1 MTTPM
6 LVVLALWGLGFIF
19 FFRIP
24 VCRTGGTHRQYPT
37 LSVIVPARNEERN
50 LPTLLG
56 SLARQELL
64 PTEVIVVDD
73 DSTDSTAQVARAA
86 GAIVLESKP
95 LPAGWRGK
103 TWACLQGAKAA
114 RGEVLLFVDADTF
127 FESRG
132 LCRIMDTYLEGRGV
146 MSLGA
151 YHNVKRVYEELSA
164 FFNLVMT
171 AGTGAFTI
179 LGKMVQPAG
188 LFGPFLMLDH
198 SAYFETG
205 GHASVKDKILE
216 NFYVAKVF
224 RRSGTPMRCYGGKGT
239 FGMRMYPYGLHDLI
253 EGWSKAFAA
262 GASQTPLPTLLMII
276 GWITGSFTSVVL
288 LLMAAFA
295 GSLSALALSGILYLL
310 FAFQIWFMLIRIGS
324 FRFYTALLYP
334 IPLLFYV
341 AVFAR
346 SSMFVALKK
355 KVSWKGRQMDT
366 GPPGK

>member
-1 MTTPM
+1 MM
-6 LVVLALWGLGFIF
+6 LMLAILVLWGLGFVF
-19 FFRIP
+19 LFRIP

-50 LPTLLG
+50 LPTLLE
-56 SLARQELL
+56 SLAGQDLS
-64 PTEVIVVDD
+64 PTEIIVVDD
-73 DSTDSTAQVARAA
+73 NSADSTAQVAREA
-86 GAIVLESKP
+86 GARVIPSKP

-103 TWACLQGAKAA
+103 TWACLQGAEAA
-114 RGEVLLFVDADTF
+114 AGEVLLFVDADTF
-127 FESRG
+127 FESGG
-132 LCRIMDTYLEGRGV
+132 LRRIMDTYLEGRGV

-151 YHNVKRVYEELSA
+151 YHTVKHVYEELSA

-179 LGKMVQPAG
+179 LGQKVQPGG

-198 SAYFETG
+198 SIYFETG
-205 GHASVKDKILE
+205 GHTSVKDKILE
-216 NFYVAKVF
+216 NFYLAKVF

-239 FGMRMYPYGLHDLI
+239 FGMRMYPEGLHDLI
-253 EGWSKAFAA
+253 EGWSKAFAT
-262 GASQTPLPTLLMII
+262 GAAQTPLLTLLMII
-276 GWITGSFTSVVL
+276 GWITGGFTSVVL
-288 LLMAAFA
+288 LVVAAFA
-295 GSLSALALSGILYLL
+295 GSLSALALAGILYLL
-310 FAFQIWFMLIRIGS
+310 FALQTWFMLIRIGS

-334 IPLLFYV
+334 ISLSFYV

-346 SSMFVALKK
+346 SSISVVLKK